1 MISHIKIRNFK
12 SIQRMDL
19 DIRPINIL
27 IGANGVGKSNFISFF
42 KLIDAISEQKLQ
54 NYIGNNIDR
63 LLYFGRKKSQDLRF
77 AVEFQQENTVYKNV
91 FLTII
96 SVKQGSNQGY
106 ISTLRDYF
114 NQGKSDNDDYN
125 TWDYKDWDINVD
137 ESQLKNSHTWRAGY
151 LKNYLKSLKIYH
163 FHDTS
168 DTSALRATCEL
179 NDNRYLRENGSNL
192 AAYLYY
198 LQEQHPNSFKKI
210 EMAVKAIAPFF
221 DRFDLYPDQLNKNQI
236 ELRWQEK
243 GNDYSFNAY
252 YLSDGTLRF
261 MALATLLLQP
271 ELPKIII
278 IDEPELGLHP
288 FAINKLASLIKKA
301 SAQSQIII
309 ATQSVGIIDNFEPEE
324 IITVDRKENQSV
336 FQRQSTETLK
346 DWLETYTMGDL
357 WNKNVIGGRP

>member
-1 MISHIKIRNFK
+1 
-12 SIQRMDL
+12 MDL
-19 DIRPINIL
+19 DIQAINIL
-27 IGANGVGKSNFISFF
+27 IGANGAGKSNFISFF
-42 KLIDAISEQKLQ
+42 KLMDSIYEQRLQ
-54 NYIGNNIDR
+54 DYIGNNINR
-63 LLYFGRKKSQDLRF
+63 LLYFGKKTSQSLSLL
-77 AVEFQQENTVYKNV
+77 VEFQQEKENYKNAFMV
-91 FLTII
+91 VIN
-96 SVKQGSNQGY
+96 VKQGSNQGY

-114 NQGKSDNDDYN
+114 NKGQFDNQDYTKWGSTN
-125 TWDYKDWDINVD
+125 WDINVE
-137 ESQLKNSHTWRAGY
+137 ESQLKNRKESRASY
-151 LKNYLKSLKIYH
+151 LKDYLKSFKIYH

-168 DTSALRATCEL
+168 DTSALKAVCEL
-179 NDNRYLRENGSNL
+179 NDNRQLRENGSNL

-210 EMAVKAIAPFF
+210 EMVVKSIAPFF
-221 DRFDLYPDQLNKNQI
+221 DRFDLFPDQLNKNQI

-243 GNDYSFNAY
+243 GNDYAFNAY
-252 YLSDGTLRF
+252 HLSDGTLRF

-288 FAINKLASLIKKA
+288 FAINKLAGLIKKA

-309 ATQSVGIIDNFEPEE
+309 ATQSVSIVDNFEPED

-336 FQRQSTETLK
+336 FQRQSSKTLK
-346 DWLETYTMGDL
+346 DWLQNYSMGDL